1 MPGRGALPVLVIY
14 GANAA
19 GKTAVIKALDW
30 MRSAALYS
38 HSRGKPDGKI
48 PLPPFALDAS
58 CASLPSQ
65 CEIDFLLQDVR
76 YHYGFEASDR
86 TFTSEWLFAY
96 PNDRRQALF
105 EREGMQFRFGRNLK
119 GRNQIISELTR
130 PNSLFLSALRR
141 MGTTS

>member
-1 MPGRGALPVLVIY
+1 MERLPG
-14 GANAA
+14 
-19 GKTAVIKALDW
+19 T
-30 MRSAALYS
+30 
-38 HSRGKPDGKI
+38 
-48 PLPPFALDAS
+48 PFALDAS

-96 PNDRRQALF
+96 PNDRRQTLF
-105 EREGMQFRFGRNLK
+105 EREGMQFRFGRNLH

-130 PNSLFLSALRR
+130 PNSLFLSAAAQNGHDELTKVAGFFES
-141 MGTTS
+141 MTVGEIGAK